1 MPAKTA
7 KRSDVTDKADPRAA
21 DAVVVDANLSKYL
34 VELAD
39 GVEAVLKNKKIKGL
53 RSSDGLGVDKGG
65 SQQIF
70 DKAAYDKMVAGK
82 SDEYTCSGSLGWFN
96 ELWQPI
102 AGVPF
107 NGPMVHEFKDT
118 RFNKPSRIAFC
129 FAPPRTKRSPIAVES

>member
-1 MPAKTA
+1 MPAK
-7 KRSDVTDKADPRAA
+7 KSDPRAA
-21 DAVVVDANLSKYL
+21 DAADCWATMSKYL
-34 VELAD
+34 VEVNSC
-39 GVEAVLKNKKIKGL
+39 VEAVLKNKKFKGL

-107 NGPMVHEFKDT
+107 NGPMVHEFKET